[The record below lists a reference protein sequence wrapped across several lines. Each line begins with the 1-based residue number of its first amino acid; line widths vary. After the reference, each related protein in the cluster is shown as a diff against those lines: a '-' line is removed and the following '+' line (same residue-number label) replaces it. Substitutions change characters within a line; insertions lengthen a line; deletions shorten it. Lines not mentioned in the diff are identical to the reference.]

1 MARIIF
7 LFLIRGGGSDLLD
20 IQLQNPPPPIRFKRL
35 FSTFQT
41 ITRDLVRTL
50 LQDDDRVLF
59 KSPLSSTRRLESLGF
74 NQSTPKLKFLFECSP
89 SERKSLGVH
98 LLQLRLVFNRNM
110 QILFLTGELKVLP
123 SPFNFKRALAST
135 TPFSSLPPSS

>member
-35 FSTFQT
+35 FSVFQCV
-41 ITRDLVRTL
+41 TRDIVRNIL
-50 LQDDDRVLF
+50 HDDDRVLF

-74 NQSTPKLKFLFECSP
+74 NQSTPRLKFRFVCNP
-89 SERKSLGVH
+89 IKRKSLGVH
-98 LLQLRLVFNRNM
+98 LLQLRPSFSRNSTPLAALLSLVYPRGSAP
-110 QILFLTGELKVLP
+110 Q
-123 SPFNFKRALAST
+123 
-135 TPFSSLPPSS
+135 TPRVGTRGPWGCWSLGP